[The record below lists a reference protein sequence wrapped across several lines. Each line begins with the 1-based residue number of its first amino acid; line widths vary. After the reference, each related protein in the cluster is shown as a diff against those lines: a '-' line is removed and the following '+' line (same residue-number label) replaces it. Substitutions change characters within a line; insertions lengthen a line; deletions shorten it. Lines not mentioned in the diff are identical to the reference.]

1 MTSRRSNVHVRSI
14 GISREFDE
22 VIRLSCHTRVEFVR
36 PKFPL
41 FPLICQSIAMV
52 SATKLSHKALDGGK
66 KASVAKRL
74 LQNDHEKVTAFR
86 RKVYVA
92 LCDVPEGRV
101 TTYKLLAEHI
111 GCKSSQA
118 IGQALKNNPHAPVVP
133 CHRVVATNLSIGGFS
148 GSRAGPE
155 IERKYK
161 LLQTEGVK
169 FTTSGTVD
177 PSCVFAF

>member
-1 MTSRRSNVHVRSI
+1 
-14 GISREFDE
+14 
-22 VIRLSCHTRVEFVR
+22 
-36 PKFPL
+36 
-41 FPLICQSIAMV
+41 MV
-52 SATKLSHKALDGGK
+52 AAKALSR
-66 KASVAKRL
+66 KAHVESKTASMAKHL
-74 LQNDHEKVTAFR
+74 LQNDHEKLTSFR

-101 TTYKLLAEHI
+101 TTYKLLAERI

-118 IGQALKNNPHAPVVP
+118 IGQALKNNPHAPIVP
-133 CHRVVATNLSIGGFS
+133 CHRVVATNLAVGGFF

-161 LLQTEGVK
+161 LLQTEGVM

-177 PSCVFAF
+177 PSCVFTF